1 MYAVIRVGSAQFK
14 VSEGDV
20 IETNRVADKEGD
32 SIVLDKVLMFAN
44 DNEIRVGQPFLQNV
58 KVTANIRRHS
68 LGEKTIAYKYRR
80 RKDSSTKKGHRQRLT
95 VLNITKISA
104 E

>member
-32 SIVLDKVLMFAN
+32 HIVLDKVLMFAN
-44 DNEIRVGQPFLQNV
+44 DNDVRVGQPFLQDV
-58 KVTANIRRHS
+58 KVTANIRRHF
-68 LGEKTIAYKYRR
+68 LGEKAIAFKYRR

-95 VLNITKISA
+95 ALNITKISA